1 MKISNN
7 KTNLELNSEFKDYL
21 NTQIIYL
28 NRKTN
33 LEENLN
39 FVLSNLK
46 TFTDYLEEELEK
58 NNF

>member
-33 LEENLN
+33 LEDNLN